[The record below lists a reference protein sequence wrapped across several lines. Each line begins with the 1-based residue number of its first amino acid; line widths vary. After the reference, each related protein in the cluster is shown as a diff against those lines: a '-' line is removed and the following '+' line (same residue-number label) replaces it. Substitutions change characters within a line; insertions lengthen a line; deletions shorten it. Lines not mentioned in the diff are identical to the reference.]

1 MTRKEGPL
9 SKVVMQLTHLQVV
22 ALYSL
27 VWERF
32 KELDRTREW
41 INVATDEKVTI
52 EELLELLLRFI

>member
-1 MTRKEGPL
+1 
-9 SKVVMQLTHLQVV
+9 MQLTHLQVV